1 MSRAVVAARS
11 WSTALAVALCVLVG
25 VPLVVWLNPDQQ
37 VRVAGQSVGVGARDP
52 QLTAV
57 GPAQLVQ
64 IGNTE
69 LDLTGVQVYGPLRPR
84 LSLGPVQR
92 NADAMQVFD
101 PARTAEVAS
110 GASRTLVEAFAR
122 WYLWGALGAV
132 VVALAVSAL
141 TGCLRMLAVLRRE
154 GRRRGSDA
162 VPVADLWHAC
172 SASVRRTTAITITAS
187 VLAWGACGALAYAGT
202 VHGLSGVTSLADLA
216 GSTRVTPSPVGPV
229 VTGYSGAVIGD
240 SRVARL
246 GGPPPADATGEDLG
260 CRRSADSLAAELT
273 GLLAAPVLNLAC
285 SGASI
290 DQGLRGGQQLPG
302 AVAPPQVGRLKQ
314 VQGLDFVV
322 VAIGPN
328 DLHWPDF
335 LLYCYGLATCDDRL
349 TSGEFD
355 YRLAAFDQDYAALLQ
370 DLNDLPGAPQVIV
383 MTSYDAFAPGA
394 DEQCPDVRGPDGV
407 PGLDAQKIALL
418 AVRNARLNSVLEAGA
433 EQYGFTVA
441 RPRITSLCGG
451 ATDGLGRDLQG
462 LADPEP
468 FHPTGIGSLR
478 LAASVARLVDRVPTT
493 RLVDAGP

>member
-1 MSRAVVAARS
+1 MSRGVVAARS

-37 VRVAGQSVGVGARDP
+37 VRIAGQSIGVGARDP
-52 QLTAV
+52 QLTPV

-69 LDLTGVQVYGPLRPR
+69 LDLTGMQVYGPLRPR

-92 NADAMQVFD
+92 NAAAMQVFD
-101 PARTAEVAS
+101 PARTADVVS
-110 GASRTLVEAFAR
+110 GASRTLVDALAR

-154 GRRRGSDA
+154 GRRGNDA

-172 SASVRRTTAITITAS
+172 SASVRRTTVIAVAAS

-202 VHGLSGVTSLADLA
+202 VRGLSGVASLADLTGA
-216 GSTRVTPSPVGPV
+216 TRVTPSPVGPV

-246 GGPPPADATGEDLG
+246 GGPPVADATAEDLG

-273 GLLAAPVLNLAC
+273 GLLPAPVLNLAC
-285 SGASI
+285 AGASI
-290 DQGLRGGQQLPG
+290 DRGLRGAQQLPG

-328 DLHWPDF
+328 DLHWSDF

-394 DEQCPDVRGPDGV
+394 DAECPDARGPDGV
-407 PGLDAQKIALL
+407 PGLDPPKIALL
-418 AVRNARLNSVLEAGA
+418 AQRNAQLNAVLEAGA
-433 EQYGFTVA
+433 QQYGFTVA
-441 RPRITSLCGG
+441 RPRITSLCGPG
-451 ATDGLGRDLQG
+451 TDGLGRDLQG
-462 LADPEP
+462 LADPDP

-478 LAASVARLVDRVPTT
+478 LAATVARLVDRVPAA
-493 RLVDAGP
+493 RLVEAGS